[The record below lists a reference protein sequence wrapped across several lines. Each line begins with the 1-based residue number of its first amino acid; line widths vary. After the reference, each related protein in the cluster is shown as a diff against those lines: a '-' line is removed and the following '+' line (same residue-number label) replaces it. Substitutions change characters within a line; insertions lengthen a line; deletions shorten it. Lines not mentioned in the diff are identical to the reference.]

1 MRGGREGEGEGKGGR
16 RDYWDNNVNIQ
27 WKFTDARRQESW
39 EFITFSPHTI
49 RNSSVII
56 QHSNNAFQGIFK
68 MGADGDQNLKEKK
81 FIHMINSFGQKV
93 KRQTQLIFKLP

>member
-1 MRGGREGEGEGKGGR
+1 
-16 RDYWDNNVNIQ
+16 
-27 WKFTDARRQESW
+27 
-39 EFITFSPHTI
+39 
-49 RNSSVII
+49 
-56 QHSNNAFQGIFK
+56 